1 MKLDFYKQKNSI
13 LLIIFYLTALILAF
27 ANLQD
32 FGIHIE
38 EKFHRLNG
46 HYWLNYIAK
55 QFGLVDLQKITEI
68 KINNISDYSLSP
80 VSYYNKYGIIL
91 DLPVALVEIL
101 FNLENIAG
109 IYYLKHFLSF
119 IIFLISSLFFLKIL
133 NKRFD
138 NFYLNFFG
146 LFLYVSSPRIL
157 GDSFLYKDILF
168 LSFFTITL
176 FFFLECINKISLKN
190 LLYFSLFNALAFN
203 LKIIAV
209 FIPVFFT
216 LVLIIKNFY
225 INIFYENYKKL
236 IIYFLSFLFFIFIFW
251 PYLWENPFLKFVEL
265 FSSIKT
271 DLVYIKIFYFDKYI
285 PNAFLPN
292 TYIINW
298 IFISSPIFQIF
309 FFCLGYIIYVTRFYG
324 RFLKLKN
331 KSIYNDLWR
340 SKKEEKDFIFFL
352 FLTSFFFIFIFSN
365 LRLYNGWRLIY
376 FLNIFILYF
385 AIFFLDLSFK
395 YFRKNFL
402 AKNLIKLIVFVSIF
416 YNIYAVFS
424 YHPFQSLYFNSF
436 LTEKM
441 KNSFEGD
448 YHGISAKHFFQK
460 ISKIDK
466 RNNIKI
472 AVASHTPLHRG
483 LEGISNNLKK
493 RLEIVGQ
500 EYHSADY
507 IYKNN
512 ISEVNSKLNKKYEV
526 PANFSKIYELKIN
539 KIKIY
544 EIYKL
549 NG

>member
-1 MKLDFYKQKNSI
+1 M
-13 LLIIFYLTALILAF
+13 
-27 ANLQD
+27 
-32 FGIHIE
+32 
-38 EKFHRLNG
+38 
-46 HYWLNYIAK
+46 
-55 QFGLVDLQKITEI
+55 
-68 KINNISDYSLSP
+68 
-80 VSYYNKYGIIL
+80 
-91 DLPVALVEIL
+91 
-101 FNLENIAG
+101 
-109 IYYLKHFLSF
+109 
-119 IIFLISSLFFLKIL
+119 
-133 NKRFD
+133 
-138 NFYLNFFG
+138 
-146 LFLYVSSPRIL
+146 
-157 GDSFLYKDILF
+157 
-168 LSFFTITL
+168 
-176 FFFLECINKISLKN
+176 
-190 LLYFSLFNALAFN
+190 
-203 LKIIAV
+203 
-209 FIPVFFT
+209 
-216 LVLIIKNFY
+216 
-225 INIFYENYKKL
+225 
-236 IIYFLSFLFFIFIFW
+236 
-251 PYLWENPFLKFVEL
+251 
-265 FSSIKT
+265 
-271 DLVYIKIFYFDKYI
+271 
-285 PNAFLPN
+285 
-292 TYIINW
+292 
-298 IFISSPIFQIF
+298 
-309 FFCLGYIIYVTRFYG
+309 
-324 RFLKLKN
+324 
-331 KSIYNDLWR
+331 
-340 SKKEEKDFIFFL
+340 
-352 FLTSFFFIFIFSN
+352 
-365 LRLYNGWRLIY
+365 
-376 FLNIFILYF
+376 
-385 AIFFLDLSFK
+385 
-395 YFRKNFL
+395 